1 MLSDGGAPI
10 EIVESFTASK
20 YKDAHANEDA
30 LVLTDNFFGVI
41 DGATDISGAL
51 VCGESPGR
59 FAARTTARVFDTL
72 TAIENAE
79 DVLDRLTAAM
89 KTAREENGI
98 PSDIRPF
105 CVFAVYIA
113 SLRKIIRVGDI
124 QVFVNGQEIPGRIPA
139 VDALIQ
145 ARCAILYSHL
155 AAGKTV
161 EDLHRNDPSEKLHRL
176 FASGA
181 TLVNRDDI
189 PYGFGALDGRPV
201 PGRFI
206 EIIAVPPGAEIIITS
221 DGYPV
226 VKSSLAE
233 SEASLAEILQND
245 PLLISDY
252 PQPRAAIPKD
262 KGYGYDDRSW
272 LKILCR
278 S

>member
-1 MLSDGGAPI
+1 MLSDSAAPVK
-10 EIVESFTASK
+10 IVESFTASK
-20 YKDAHANEDA
+20 YEDAKANEDA
-30 LVLTDNFFGVI
+30 LILTDNFFGVI

-51 VCGESPGR
+51 IGGESPGR
-59 FAARTTARVFDTL
+59 FAARTATRIFDTL

-89 KTAREENGI
+89 RTAREENSI
-98 PSDIRPF
+98 PSEIRPF
-105 CVFAVYIA
+105 CVFAVYIP

-139 VDALIQ
+139 VEALIQ

-161 EDLHRNDPSEKLHRL
+161 EELHRNDPSEKLHRL

-181 TLVNRDDI
+181 TLVNRGDI

-201 PGRFI
+201 PKRFI
-206 EIIAVPPGAEIIITS
+206 EIISVPPAAEIILAS

-226 VKSSLAE
+226 VKPSLAE
-233 SEASLAEILQND
+233 SEAFLAEILQTD
-245 PLLISDY
+245 PLLIGDY
-252 PQPRAAIPKD
+252 PQPRATVPKG

-272 LKILCR
+272 LKILCL